1 MQPNINIHA
10 TPYQYSMNIIH
21 APKYPPVNNQLD
33 LTLSSAA
40 VKGQAWPHFAIVKY
54 ANACGGG
61 GGETILPAS

>member
-1 MQPNINIHA
+1 MQPNINIR
-10 TPYQYSMNIIH
+10 

-61 GGETILPAS
+61 GETILPAS